1 MSRAGRG
8 EGGSALDWVAR
19 VDVGSCILCDVYKS
33 TGVQILFILRALRRE
48 ETDAL
53 QY

>member
-19 VDVGSCILCDVYKS
+19 VGSFILCDVYKS

>member
-1 MSRAGRG
+1 MPKAFVLVGHNLREVVR
-8 EGGSALDWVAR
+8 
-19 VDVGSCILCDVYKS
+19 VGSCILCDVYKI
-33 TGVQILFILRALRRE
+33 TGVQILFKLRALRRQ